1 MLSVSEQ
8 LDGEEM
14 WLFTEL
20 GMSQE
25 LGGWI
30 AVRRAQWNLGSSSLW
45 ASFSPPAA

>member
-20 GMSQE
+20 GMSQ
-25 LGGWI
+25 
-30 AVRRAQWNLGSSSLW
+30 ADMKDKHRDSS
-45 ASFSPPAA
+45 